1 MKTPLVHDSRIGTT
15 ASLLSTSIALVGV
28 VSFSLAVSTPPRTGP
43 FCSGGCL
50 SYPYAAGK
58 QFVPRDFIWMYPAI
72 VLVVL
77 VVPLAAVLSAV
88 APTRR
93 RVWGPVALAFAA
105 IAAALLA
112 LDYGVQVAVVQPS
125 LLAGEGDNVS
135 LLSQYNPHGVFI
147 ALEDAGYSAMSLSF
161 LAMAALVD
169 PTTRLGRT
177 TARVFRLGGA
187 LTLFLLILLA
197 ALYRADL
204 EYRFEVYGLGVCWL
218 VLVAN
223 GIMLSVLFRRAP
235 WHAAPTRATARA

>member
-1 MKTPLVHDSRIGTT
+1 METPLVQDSGSGTA
-15 ASLLSTSIALVGV
+15 ASWLSTSIPVAGV

-43 FCSGGCL
+43 FCTSGCL
-50 SYPYAAGK
+50 SYPYAGGAE
-58 QFVPRDFIWMYPAI
+58 FVPRDFIWMYPAI

-77 VVPLAAVLSAV
+77 VVPFAAVISAG

-93 RVWGPVALAFAA
+93 KVWGPVALAFAA
-105 IAAALLA
+105 IAAALLV
-112 LDYGVQVAVVQPS
+112 LDYGVQLAVVQPS
-125 LLAGEGDNVS
+125 LLTGQADNVS

-147 ALEDAGYSAMSLSF
+147 ALEDVGYAAIGLSF
-161 LAMAALVD
+161 LVMAALVD

-177 TARVFRLGGA
+177 VARVFRLGGA
-187 LTLFLLILLA
+187 LTLFLLILLT

-223 GIMLSVLFRRAP
+223 GIMLSVLFRRTP
-235 WHAAPTRATARA
+235 